1 MTQIPRP
8 TITPG
13 NVLYG
18 RPLFRDSGESPN
30 KLGKKE
36 HPVVVLKIVQSPNQ
50 PHETLAFVIPM
61 SSSPIHTQKAH
72 SERVRPGLVRGLPP
86 KDERDSYFCPNSPN
100 WIRINGADNG
110 LRANPRQAEG
120 AHPFKHAHIADSR
133 TVERLLATTQSL
145 MGEYKVPIQG
155 ESMAKTRLYIA
166 SKTPDKR
173 VAVIEAAARAEA
185 QQRANSVP
193 PLAQV
198 MTAQQGAQKR
208 PTLGLKALAR

>member
-1 MTQIPRP
+1 MTQTPRP
-8 TITPG
+8 TIVPG
-13 NVLYG
+13 NVCFG
-18 RPLFRDSGESPN
+18 RPLFRDRRESPH
-30 KLGKKE
+30 KLGAKE
-36 HPVVVLKIVQSPNQ
+36 HPVLVLKTVQSPQ
-50 PHETLAFVIPM
+50 DPHETLALVIPM
-61 SSSPIHTQKAH
+61 SSSPIHTQKAQ

-86 KDERDSYFCPNSPN
+86 KDERDTYFCPDSPN

-120 AHPFKHAHIADSR
+120 AHPFKHAHIADGR

-145 MGEYKVPIQG
+145 MGDYKVPIQG

-185 QQRANSVP
+185 QHRTNSVP

-198 MTAQQGAQKR
+198 MAAQQGTQKR
-208 PTLGLKALAR
+208 PTLGLKTLAR